1 MAKSK
6 ITATKLIIIAILG
19 GMWFLSFHK
28 MMLAFTN
35 DMLEKYAGMTDP
47 LMQQFTFVVIIGVLL
62 AIFAGKSIDDLIRK
76 R

>member
-6 ITATKLIIIAILG
+6 ITATKVIGIAILG

-35 DMLEKYAGMTDP
+35 NMLEKYVGMTDP
-47 LMQQFTFVVIIGVLL
+47 LMQQLTFVVMIGVLL
-62 AIFAGKSIDDLIRK
+62 IIFAGKSIEDLFKNR
-76 R
+76 